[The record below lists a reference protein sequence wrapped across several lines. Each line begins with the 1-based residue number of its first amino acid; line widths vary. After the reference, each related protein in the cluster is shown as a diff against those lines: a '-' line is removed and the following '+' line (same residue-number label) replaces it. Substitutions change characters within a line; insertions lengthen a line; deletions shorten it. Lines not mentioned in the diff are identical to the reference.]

1 MSVPLGDFDLGQ
13 TARILINTFGG
24 TPLVPMTPSVAPT
37 VAVYSDTTTETVAG
51 VTQPSVD
58 YDGKAGVHLLVIDF
72 SADPAFYVAGK
83 DYHVVLTAGT
93 VDGVD
98 LTRVVYGRFSI
109 RNRNAQA
116 NVVRIAGQTV
126 SASAAVSF
134 PAVVANETTVASRA
148 TQTSVN
154 LIPTNPLLDD
164 DGRLD
169 DLNIIVTR
177 VNLIPTN
184 PLLTNDSR
192 LNNLNA
198 PINAIPTNPALATDP
213 RFAFLDASIATTTNG
228 ILSAITGLNNL
239 SAKCNLFGASILEA
253 PETGSTVYE
262 FTLVVNDDEGKL
274 GNLDAVPT
282 VTAVNATGT
291 SRTGN
296 LSAVTNP
303 SVGRY
308 RFTYTVASTHPRE
321 SLRIEATGSIAAE
334 LRYAIWGGAVV
345 DYDQTTV
352 LSQIV
357 SDLSLKP
364 TLAQIDSGTMAG
376 NVTTLTQRLTAARAE
391 YLDGVLLADN
401 FNTRVVHVTGA
412 KHVAADLHET
422 QLNSIS
428 AGALQAAVYTTIS
441 TNMLSS
447 VHTGY
452 TTPGT
457 VGKTLNDTNTSLST
471 LLTRVPAATAQ
482 LVTDLTTMLVNSGT
496 ALVKWTANALSLAP
510 AGGGGGGGTTNV
522 TVTPEAFI
530 NLDDKLLED
539 NVFVFFNNE
548 SRTYLITLSSGVF
561 DGNPMTFCI
570 EKSDKTTLVAVTGL
584 TSITNSV
591 SVTIPS
597 TVYQNGD
604 CLYWSLRDS
613 TTGRIILYGPA
624 VQKYAAFNN

>member
-13 TARILINTFGG
+13 TARIFINTFGG
-24 TPLVPMTPSVAPT
+24 TPLTPTTPSVAPT
-37 VAVYSDTTTETVAG
+37 VAVYSDSTTETVAG

-72 SADPAFYVAGK
+72 SADPTFYVAGK
-83 DYHVVLTAGT
+83 DYHIVFTAGT

-116 NVVRIAGQTV
+116 NVVRIAGQAV

-148 TQTSVN
+148 SQVSVDA
-154 LIPTNPLLDD
+154 IPTTPVLATDP
-164 DGRLD
+164 RLSN
-169 DLNIIVTR
+169 LNAPI
-177 VNLIPTN
+177 NAIPTTT
-184 PLLTNDSR
+184 LLSTDPR
-192 LNNLNA
+192 LGNLNA

-228 ILSAITGLNNL
+228 ILAAITGLNNL
-239 SAKCNLFGASILEA
+239 SAKCNLFGASVLEA

-262 FTLVVNDDEGKL
+262 FILVVNDDEGKL

-321 SLRIEATGSIAAE
+321 SLRIEATGSISAE

-345 DYDQTTV
+345 DYDQAST
-352 LSQIV
+352 LAQIV
-357 SDLSLKP
+357 ADLSLKP

-376 NVTTLTQRLTAARAE
+376 NVTVLTQRLNEARAG

-412 KHVAADLHET
+412 KHVAADIHES
-422 QLNSIS
+422 QIDSIS
-428 AGALQAAVYTTIS
+428 ADALQTAVYTTIS

-471 LLTRVPAATAQ
+471 LLTRIPAATAQ

-510 AGGGGGGGTTNV
+510 AGGGGGGTTNV

-530 NLDDKLLED
+530 NLDDTLLED

-561 DGNPMTFCI
+561 DGSAMTFCI

>member
-1 MSVPLGDFDLGQ
+1 MSVSLGDFDLGQ
-13 TARILINTFGG
+13 TARIFINTFAGNVPA
-24 TPLVPMTPSVAPT
+24 TPTVNPT
-37 VAVYSDTTTETVAG
+37 VAVYSDNTNETTNG

-58 YDGKAGVHLLVIDF
+58 YDGKAGMHLLVIDF
-72 SADPAFYVAGK
+72 SADPTFYVAGK
-83 DYHVVLTAGT
+83 DYHIVFTAGT

-98 LTRVVYGRFSI
+98 LTRTVYGRFSI

-126 SASAAVSF
+126 TASAAVSF

-148 TQTSVN
+148 SQVSV
-154 LIPTNPLLDD
+154 DA
-164 DGRLD
+164 
-169 DLNIIVTR
+169 
-177 VNLIPTN
+177 IPTN
-184 PLLTNDSR
+184 PLLTTDPRLANLNAPISAIPTTTLLSTDPR

-228 ILSAITGLNNL
+228 ILAAITGLNNL
-239 SAKCNLFGASILEA
+239 SAKCNLFGASVLEA

-282 VTAVNATGT
+282 VTAVNASGV
-291 SRTGN
+291 SRSGN

-321 SLRIEATGSIAAE
+321 SLRIETTGSIAAE

-345 DYDQTTV
+345 DYDQAST
-352 LSQIV
+352 LAQIV
-357 SDLSLKP
+357 ADLSLKP
-364 TLAQIDSGTMAG
+364 TLAQIDAGTMAG
-376 NVTTLTQRLTAARAE
+376 NVTALTQRLTAARAG
-391 YLDGVLLADN
+391 YLDGVLLAQN
-401 FNTRVVHVTGA
+401 YNHRIVHVTNS
-412 KHVAADLHET
+412 HLVAAEIRET
-422 QLNSIS
+422 QTNSIS
-428 AGALQAAVYTTIS
+428 AAALQAAVYTTIS

-510 AGGGGGGGTTNV
+510 AGGGGGGGNV
-522 TVTPEAFI
+522 TVSPEAFI
-530 NLDDKLLED
+530 NLDDTLLEE
-539 NVFVFFNNE
+539 NVFTFFNNE
-548 SRTYLITLSSGVF
+548 VRTYLVTLAEGVF

-584 TSITNSV
+584 TSITNAV
-591 SVTIPS
+591 SVTVPS

-604 CLYWSLRDS
+604 CLFWSLRDT